1 MIEERAQVVAIDK
14 ASVWVEARR
23 ESACGRCAAGKGC
36 GNAVF
41 QNLFGNK
48 KNLLPV
54 VNGHDTESITVNV
67 GDEVVIG
74 VEENAIVKN
83 SLAVYAVPIV
93 AIIIFAAIGETFFN
107 DAVSTSK
114 DLASISGALI
124 GLAFSV
130 IGLRWYNR
138 FASSKATNHP
148 VLLRR
153 ADSSTLQSE
162 IKILG

>member
-14 ASVWVEARR
+14 SSVWVEAKR

-41 QNLFGNK
+41 QKLFGNK
-48 KNLLPV
+48 LSVLPV
-54 VNGHDTESITVNV
+54 ISNNPTNPIDVSV

-74 VEENAIVKN
+74 VEENAVVKN
-83 SLAVYAVPIV
+83 SLAVYAIPVV
-93 AIIIFAAIGETFFN
+93 TIIIFAAIGETFAN
-107 DAVSTSK
+107 DAVSISK
-114 DLASISGALI
+114 DLASITGALV
-124 GLAFSV
+124 GLVAST
-130 IGLRWYNR
+130 IGLRWYNKR
-138 FASSKATNHP
+138 ASNKISNHP

-153 ADSSTLQSE
+153 VDNSIHQSE